1 MRAPMADV
9 PCVRPP
15 PPLSTVTWKEARATA
30 RKGKGGGGA
39 PRGAERRSAGDAAW
53 RRPVSAAM
61 AAALASAAVLAVA
74 PESWAA
80 QEVQD
85 GDSELVQKLLERTR
99 ENKAKYDQERLDN
112 YYKRNYR
119 INEITGVEIIP
130 EPCDPRIPEFRG
142 KCTPLPRLPQDR
154 VF

>member
-1 MRAPMADV
+1 
-9 PCVRPP
+9 
-15 PPLSTVTWKEARATA
+15 
-30 RKGKGGGGA
+30 
-39 PRGAERRSAGDAAW
+39 
-53 RRPVSAAM
+53 M